1 MNNYFSVSKE
11 ISNEIVIERSR
22 FIAYTAPTEAE
33 DEAKA
38 FISKIRKSHPF
49 ATHNCYAY
57 IVENGAIARFSDDGE
72 PQGTAGQPILEVI
85 KNKSLINTTIV
96 VTRYFG
102 GIKLG
107 AGGLVRAYSSSASE
121 VVLSSG
127 ISEFILSAVYRLDVS
142 YDAYNPFLKF
152 ISGIKCK
159 VLSTEF
165 GEGVKISVAAPTD
178 LDFIGKITDYFAK
191 SLPISRLNEEF
202 IDYEK

>member
-165 GEGVKISVAAPTD
+165 GEGVKIRVAAPTD